1 MYSKLLSVHTE
12 DRDITKYP
20 SSSNFAIELPVEY
33 KNVYS
38 MKLID
43 IELPSNYYVFSELN
57 QNIKMTVRVDTVKQ
71 TISISEGTYSP
82 TQLAL
87 ELQGQLNAAFIDA
100 GFQVTFNS
108 ATMKFVFGCSKLF
121 TFNFTEPESYSGN
134 SFYDQYSQWGLGSYL
149 GFSKQIYVS
158 SFYTTY
164 PIFPESI
171 ILNNAFV
178 VETPFTSSVF
188 GDSHIYME
196 LDQFNSMD
204 ELEPYTK
211 RSSNM
216 VNAKYGGKHNSSFAK
231 IPMLGTSNEKM
242 YTSKEGFLFNMF
254 YSEPP
259 LERIQKLK
267 FKFRYH
273 DGRPIDFG
281 TTNFSFTI
289 EFKLDTTYIK
299 NK

>member
-20 SSSNFAIELPVEY
+20 SSSQFAIDLPVEY

-57 QNIKMTVRVDTVKQ
+57 QNTKMSVKVNNVQ
-71 TISISEGTYSP
+71 QVITITNGTYSP
-82 TQLAL
+82 TQLAS
-87 ELQGQLNAAFIDA
+87 ELTGQLNIVFPTL
-100 GFQVTFNS
+100 FVVYFNS
-108 ATMKFVFGCSKLF
+108 TTMKFVFSCSEAF
-121 TFNFTEPESYSGN
+121 TFIFTQPESYSGN
-134 SFYDQYSQWGLGSYL
+134 SFYDQYTQWGLGSYL
-149 GFSKQIYVS
+149 GFSKAIYNA
-158 SFYTTY
+158 TY
-164 PIFPESI
+164 FTSYPMFSDNLGLTNGYVIDP
-171 ILNNAFV
+171 
-178 VETPFTSSVF
+178 PFTASVF

-196 LDQFNSMD
+196 LDQYNSMD

-211 RSSNM
+211 RSSSM
-216 VNAKYGGKHNSSFAK
+216 FTAKYGGKHNSSFAK
-231 IPMLGTSNEKM
+231 IPMIATLNEKM
-242 YTSKEGFLFNMF
+242 YVSKEGFLFNVF
-254 YSEPP
+254 YCEPP

-281 TTNFSFTI
+281 NTNFSFTI
-289 EFKLDTTYIK
+289 EFKLDTNYIK

>member
-43 IELPSNYYVFSELN
+43 IELPSNYYVFSEVN
-57 QNIKMTVRVDTVKQ
+57 QNTKMTVRVGTDTKVV
-71 TISISEGTYSP
+71 SISEGTYSP
-82 TQLAL
+82 TQLAS
-87 ELQGQLNAAFIDA
+87 ELTGQLNLAFT
-100 GFQVTFNS
+100 GFQVIFNS
-108 ATMKFVFGCSKLF
+108 VSMKFVFSCSTPF
-121 TFNFTEPESYSGN
+121 TFIFIEPESYSGN
-134 SFYDQYSQWGLGSYL
+134 SFYDQYTQWGLGSYL
-149 GFSKQIYVS
+149 GFSKKIYVS
-158 SFYTTY
+158 TFYTSY
-164 PIFPESI
+164 PIFPENI
-171 ILNNAFV
+171 TINNANV
-178 VETPFTSSVF
+178 IETPFTASVF

-204 ELEPYTK
+204 EIEPYTK

-216 VNAKYGGKHNSSFAK
+216 FNAKYGGKHNSSFAK
-231 IPMLGTSNEKM
+231 IPMLATSNEKM
-242 YTSKEGFLFNMF
+242 YASKEGFLFNMF

-281 TTNFSFTI
+281 STNFSFTI